1 MPASSIGCAGPAIA
15 AAHVMSHCPFAGT
28 GLTGKPFIEREIVN
42 VYRRSAGFSVG
53 WQIVS
58 PATELLINYFWL
70 HWII

>member
-1 MPASSIGCAGPAIA
+1 
-15 AAHVMSHCPFAGT
+15 MSHYPLAGT